1 MSLWKLQKD
10 GTLIEA
16 QVAVYAPKYTI
27 RVGEKLAVLPDGW
40 QEHAT
45 EADARKAF
53 GMPAITLREAIDAE
67 HIDVD
72 EAALQRVINR
82 VTAAAAAT
90 VAAVTEEETR

>member
-27 RVGEKLAVLPDGW
+27 LVGEKYPTLPDGW

-45 EADARKAF
+45 ETDARKAF

-82 VTAAAAAT
+82 VTAAAAA
-90 VAAVTEEETR
+90 EEVDR

>member
-10 GTLIEA
+10 GILLEA

-27 RVGEKLAVLPDGW
+27 LVGEKYPTLPDGW

-45 EADARKAF
+45 DADARKAF
-53 GMPAITLREAIDAE
+53 GLPAITLREAIDAE

-72 EAALQRVINR
+72 EAALRRVINR
-82 VTAAAAAT
+82 VTAAAAA
-90 VAAVTEEETR
+90 EEVDR

>member
-10 GTLIEA
+10 GILLEA

-27 RVGEKLAVLPDGW
+27 LVGEKYPTLPDGW

-53 GMPAITLREAIDAE
+53 GLPAITLREAIDAE

-72 EAALQRVINR
+72 EAALRRVINR
-82 VTAAAAAT
+82 VTAAAAA
-90 VAAVTEEETR
+90 EEVDR

>member
-1 MSLWKLQKD
+1 MSLWKLQRD

-27 RVGEKLAVLPDGW
+27 KVGEKLLALPDGW

-53 GMPAITLREAIDAE
+53 TLPEIKLREAMDAE
-67 HIDVD
+67 GIDVD
-72 EAALQRVINR
+72 EAKLRRVIDR
-82 VTAAAAAT
+82 VAVITAVVDEEAT
-90 VAAVTEEETR
+90 R

>member
-10 GTLIEA
+10 GILLEA

-27 RVGEKLAVLPDGW
+27 LVGEKYPTLPDGW
-40 QEHAT
+40 QDHAT

-53 GMPAITLREAIDAE
+53 GLPAITLREAIDAE

-72 EAALQRVINR
+72 EAALRRVINR
-82 VTAAAAAT
+82 VTTAAAAT